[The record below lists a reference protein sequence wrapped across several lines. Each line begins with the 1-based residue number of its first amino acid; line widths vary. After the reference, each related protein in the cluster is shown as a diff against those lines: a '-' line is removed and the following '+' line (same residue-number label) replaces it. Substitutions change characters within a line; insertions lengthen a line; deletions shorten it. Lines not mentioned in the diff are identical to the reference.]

1 MQKETSCTE
10 GRKYVPKF
18 SLINKIDRRTQC
30 LSFFPCSLRISTATT
45 TTTTELVFFFD
56 SGLFILQWS
65 KVIKSKKNKKL
76 MHLEVLD
83 VCDFPYIYSL
93 SVRQFLKISFVFE
106 ATVTRTTV
114 FDLSSSFLKWK

>member
-1 MQKETSCTE
+1 M
-10 GRKYVPKF
+10 
-18 SLINKIDRRTQC
+18 SLLFPLLPQNINSNNKN
-30 LSFFPCSLRISTATT
+30 RIS
-45 TTTTELVFFFD
+45 FFD
-56 SGLFILQWS
+56 SGLFIL
-65 KVIKSKKNKKL
+65 VIKSKKNKKL